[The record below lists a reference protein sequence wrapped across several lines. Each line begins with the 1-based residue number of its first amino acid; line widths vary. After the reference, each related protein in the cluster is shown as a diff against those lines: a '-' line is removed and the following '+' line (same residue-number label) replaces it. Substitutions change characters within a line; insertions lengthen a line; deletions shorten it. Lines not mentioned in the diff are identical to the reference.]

1 MTLRERFNWAV
12 RMSLMVFI
20 LASVA
25 FLSALTAMRYA
36 VQGRE
41 VKMPDVEGKSAREAQ
56 QLLQARRLGMKVED
70 RQYSPLAV
78 DEVVR
83 QSPPA
88 ESTVKTG
95 QLAHVVLSLG
105 PRRQTMPE
113 LENRSVRAA
122 RIELLQSGMQ
132 VGEVSNAYLPG
143 TQDDTVLLQD
153 PRPGSSNVTSPH
165 VNMLVS
171 LASPAP
177 AYVMPDLVGMPLSE
191 AIARLNGAGLKIAK
205 ITNVAAPG
213 ATNGSVVSESPVRG
227 HRVDANSSIELQ
239 IAQ

>member
-1 MTLRERFNWAV
+1 
-12 RMSLMVFI
+12 
-20 LASVA
+20 
-25 FLSALTAMRYA
+25 
-36 VQGRE
+36 
-41 VKMPDVEGKSAREAQ
+41 MPDIGGAKAG
-56 QLLQARRLGMKVED
+56 QLRRGGFCSLAALGMKVED
-70 RQYSPLAV
+70 KQYSPLAV
-78 DEVVR
+78 DDVVR
-83 QSPPA
+83 QSPPPDT
-88 ESTVKTG
+88 TVKTG

-153 PRPGSSNVTSPH
+153 PRPGSSDVTSSH

-171 LASPAP
+171 LSSPAQ
-177 AYVMPDLVGMPLSE
+177 AYVMPDLVGMALNE

-205 ITNVAAPG
+205 ISNVAAPG
-213 ATNGSVVSESPVRG
+213 AAAGSVVSESLVRG
-227 HRVDANSSIELQ
+227 HRVDANSNIELQ

>member
-12 RMSLMVFI
+12 RMSLMLFI

-41 VKMPDVEGKSAREAQ
+41 VQMPDLQGKNAREAQ
-56 QLLQARRLGMKVED
+56 QLLQSRRLGMKVED
-70 RQYSPLAV
+70 KQYSPLAV
-78 DEVVR
+78 DDVVR
-83 QSPPA
+83 QSPPPDT
-88 ESTVKTG
+88 TVKTG

-153 PRPGSSNVTSPH
+153 PRPGSSDVTSSH

-171 LASPAP
+171 VAAP
-177 AYVMPDLVGMPLSE
+177 SQAYVMPDLVGMPLNE

-205 ITNVAAPG
+205 ISNVAAPG
-213 ATNGSVVSESPVRG
+213 AAIGSVVSESPLRG

>member
-1 MTLRERFNWAV
+1 
-12 RMSLMVFI
+12 MSLMVFI